1 MESIEESL
9 RKIRLQK
16 VKKAKI
22 RRERNK
28 KSRLVGQFQSEPKI
42 IKENPNIDD
51 IIEKIEKLST
61 KPLDVEN
68 LSKRLKRE
76 NRLITYD
83 EWAEIMG
90 YPDFE
95 EQWKII
101 DKNERD
107 RWNVIFKNSCDE
119 NNFII

>member
-42 IKENPNIDD
+42 IKENPYIDD